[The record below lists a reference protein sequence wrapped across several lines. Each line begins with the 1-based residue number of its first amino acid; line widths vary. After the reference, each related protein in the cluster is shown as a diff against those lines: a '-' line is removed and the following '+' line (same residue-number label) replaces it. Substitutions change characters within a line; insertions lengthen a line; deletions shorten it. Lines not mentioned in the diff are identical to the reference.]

1 MEWHEAFT
9 VFFRSIFAR
18 DQLLRRD
25 CFQFQWGMEQ
35 GNTTDTQSLLLA
47 LSQFSFVV
55 TLVATQSVLAYTKG
69 LSVKLQG
76 AYVDVARGH

>member
-1 MEWHEAFT
+1 MVEWNRET
-9 VFFRSIFAR
+9 RSHA
-18 DQLLRRD
+18 
-25 CFQFQWGMEQ
+25 
-35 GNTTDTQSLLLA
+35 QSLLLA

-76 AYVDVARGH
+76 AYVDVACAHREIETVKSTLEGA

>member
-1 MEWHEAFT
+1 MGNGT
-9 VFFRSIFAR
+9 
-18 DQLLRRD
+18 
-25 CFQFQWGMEQ
+25 